1 MAMERS
7 PLFSSSKAFRR
18 QYQRA
23 KLSSSCQLDEQT
35 DSTKLSA
42 VSLCYSVVGQLS
54 SASAKSNRVYRVVTK
69 AFSSLA
75 GRDPR
80 EADEI
85 QEYATRIVPQ
95 CLERVGGRQL
105 SRARSAVWQGVLGS
119 FEGSSAISRW
129 WIIGLLNFRRDCF
142 AMLVLFLGERHIWD
156 ARVPQA
162 NST

>member
-42 VSLCYSVVGQLS
+42 VSLCYSIVGQLPS
-54 SASAKSNRVYRVVTK
+54 PSAKSNRVCRVVTK
-69 AFSSLA
+69 AFSSWA

-80 EADEI
+80 QADEI
-85 QEYATRIVPQ
+85 QGYATHIGPL
-95 CLERVGGRQL
+95 CLECVGRRQPF
-105 SRARSAVWQGVLGS
+105 S
-119 FEGSSAISRW
+119 
-129 WIIGLLNFRRDCF
+129 
-142 AMLVLFLGERHIWD
+142 
-156 ARVPQA
+156 
-162 NST
+162 